1 MLYRCHWRITGDVRC
16 EIPYSMQYKL
26 WSYATFLKLL
36 TSQPWRGQ
44 HPALTLKSSQVSI
57 IRGVHYLLHL
67 LLQGIFN
74 WKEKG
79 RGGNESGIFHSFC
92 SSLNT
97 HSLFNLFSPQHHEQ
111 GITSTVRCGWMCLCL
126 RSQSLRGV
134 TEVLE
139 SASALGRAGKDG
151 EREGGRAKHAGRLFT
166 DSCRLVGDP
175 VRVS

>member
-126 RSQSLRGV
+126 LCICAHRACVVSRRFWNPPQRWGG
-134 TEVLE
+134 LE
-139 SASALGRAGKDG
+139 KMER
-151 EREGGRAKHAGRLFT
+151 EREGEQNMLAGSSQT
-166 DSCRLVGDP
+166 AAD
-175 VRVS
+175 

>member
-1 MLYRCHWRITGDVRC
+1 MQDV
-16 EIPYSMQYKL
+16 
-26 WSYATFLKLL
+26 LKHP
-36 TSQPWRGQ
+36 TSQTRRGQ
-44 HPALTLKSSQVSI
+44 HPALTLKSSRVSI

-67 LLQGIFN
+67 WLQGIFN

-92 SSLNT
+92 SSLHT
-97 HSLFNLFSPQHHEQ
+97 HSLFNLFSPQHREQ
-111 GITSTVRCGWMCLCL
+111 GITLTARCGWMCLCL
-126 RSQSLRGV
+126 HSQSLRGV

-139 SASALGRAGKDG
+139 SASALGWAGKDG
-151 EREGGRAKHAGRLFT
+151 ERKWEREGGKHAGRLFT